1 MSESINENPHLAALA
16 ALGIRK
22 RDDAPA
28 STVQTELE
36 AEATVYFDQVED
48 WLRSMKVSG
57 FKIENSVVELVLLF
71 RNLVAGHGS
80 LIYNAVFPRVFFSGD
95 EDIEQTGKL
104 EIHIDAETYAGIITL
119 NAREVSLS
127 QRNPDAFK
135 DLIKSTV
142 FAICEGIYQ
151 IKLK

>member
-1 MSESINENPHLAALA
+1 MSESVNQNPHLAALA

-22 RDDAPA
+22 RDGATV
-28 STVQTELE
+28 STAQPEPEVEV
-36 AEATVYFDQVED
+36 TVYFDPVEY
-48 WLRSMKVSG
+48 WLRSMNVSG

-71 RNLVAGHGS
+71 RNLVSGYGS
-80 LIYNAVFPRVFFSGD
+80 LIYSAVFPRVFFSGD

-104 EIHIDAETYAGIITL
+104 EIHIDAEIYAGIISL
-119 NAREVSLS
+119 NARDVSLS
-127 QRNPDAFK
+127 ERNPEAFK
-135 DLIKSTV
+135 ELIKPAV